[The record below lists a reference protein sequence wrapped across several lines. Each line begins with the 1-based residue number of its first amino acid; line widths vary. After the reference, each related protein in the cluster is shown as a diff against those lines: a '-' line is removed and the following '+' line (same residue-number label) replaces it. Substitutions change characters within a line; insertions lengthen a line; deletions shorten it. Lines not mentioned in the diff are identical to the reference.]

1 MKIQL
6 KPEKI
11 RIKGL
16 KISEAEERIDPTGE
30 EMIPFQDGDVNG
42 KIKLISFK
50 EALIYIFDPVI
61 KDGKVRAED
70 YINLRKAIEDELV
83 IYVYNRDRSG
93 LVISTENAIVD
104 ESLQL
109 EMPNYIKEEGSQNI
123 TTVEFESVVIKDT
136 LEYTRTTLS
145 LPILKTTGD
154 GDHVLTDN
162 GKYVYIGDLALTN
175 IKISDGTNT
184 PVYDLVT
191 EKIRLT
197 KDNTPCITWTTTKEG
212 NDIKVNL
219 FIAKATQTMDGLMS
233 KEDKV
238 KLDVTIPGQ
247 ITDLNNQVTRL
258 DGRIDKEITD
268 RTNADTIITNNLN
281 KEIQDRKDEVARL
294 DREIDDI
301 NSNADDLE
309 AKLQQEIQ
317 DRQDGDTTITNNL
330 NAFIN
335 TKGRPGGLAS
345 LNENGTV
352 PSTQLPSYVD
362 DVVEV
367 YAVYDRSDTGEIT
380 NIKLYHDSAHIQPVV
395 GEEGKIYVN
404 INQGEPSFTF
414 RWSGSQF
421 THIDSSALVIGDITG
436 TAFDGGRGKALEN
449 TANALPDNI
458 LMSASKTQNASN
470 LVLRYGRTKKGANNI
485 YGNNDTVSL
494 TLEAANATTGG
505 ILSADDYKKLQEASG
520 NYIADIDTT
529 SSPTNSSYGIEY
541 TRNDGS
547 STIVYFDPV
556 DDAHMGLMTPEQL
569 DMLQNLEDNRRT
581 FSAVTRINYI
591 QPSATDIE
599 MGTSEL
605 AAGASSTTDK
615 EYSFPAATSTSA
627 GVMVAAD
634 KKTFDSIPYRIGI
647 GAYKI
652 EKSANYWDVYPR
664 CYKKNADGVYEQM
677 PDDSNIKVIFT
688 GASTSVSGLMT
699 STDKNQLT
707 VGIPNQITNIQNQI
721 SNITAGTV
729 SKVTVTGSGNAINNA
744 SITGSTLTLNKDA
757 TFNNYVHPAGDAVS
771 KASGFYKF
779 ATDSLSHVRNPIPVT
794 QADIT
799 ALGIPSTTTADAAYV
814 KKAGDTMNGWL
825 RVKNNSTGSGI
836 MTEDGVGLLM
846 YEGETH
852 TEMGMSRGITYIR
865 SGEQDLRHRK
875 GSNNYLILDTSNYKS
890 YAAAVGIANSTTD
903 LNDYNGFGMLVN
915 ATDSNATTANHYPVQ
930 QAGSLF
936 YCTGAYASSNQ
947 IYGSYASNRWFV
959 RGGGT
964 GSSNKTAWE
973 ELVKANGATWNIATS
988 GNAGSATKLATPR
1001 TIWGQSF
1008 DGTNNVSGA
1017 MSQVTTIEASGRAHF
1032 TGGIR
1037 TGSNADWTSTGV
1049 FAIADTYPLALRGNN
1064 GTADKRQYYF
1074 SISGDRMVLRSS
1086 TDGNSFVANIVEFVH
1101 NGQVQFPNYVQMDK
1115 DLRVINKISAGSTG
1129 ESQYGVITIGLPSTS
1144 QNNQS
1149 CFSWTRSN
1157 QQAFGLGFDT
1167 TNRIV
1172 IGSANISQVITPWL
1186 TIASTGTSTNS
1197 KVTAAGGFW
1206 KESDARL
1213 KTDIKPLEH
1222 TLEQICSIPTA
1233 SFILD
1238 DKEQIGTI
1246 AQELEANGFEKL
1258 VCEDEVEASKVK
1270 NKDQFETYTKDEE
1283 EYVKV
1288 KKVEYEML
1296 SVIAIEGVKLLKE
1309 EIDKLKAEIANLKKD

>member
-191 EKIRLT
+191 EKIKLT

-301 NSNADDLE
+301 NSNANDLE
-309 AKLQQEIQ
+309 DRLQQEIQ

-404 INQGEPSFTF
+404 INHGEPSFTF

-458 LMSASKTQNASN
+458 LMSTSKTQNANN

-529 SSPTNSSYGIEY
+529 SSPNNSSYGIEY

-556 DDAHMGLMTPEQL
+556 DDTHMGLMTPDQL
-569 DMLQNLEDNRRT
+569 DILQNLEDNRRT

-615 EYSFPAATSTSA
+615 EYSFPAATSTEA

-794 QADIT
+794 KADIT
-799 ALGIPSTTTADAAYV
+799 ALGIPAQDTNTTYTFTSGSAGNFTVTPSGGSAQTVSIGKPANAGNADTVGGISPSDFV
-814 KKAGDTMNGWL
+814 KKAGDTMTGIL
-825 RVKNNSTGSGI
+825 QVKDGSGI
-836 MTEDGVGLLM
+836 HSTQGNALLFNTAAESTTVGMRLGV
-846 YEGETH
+846 
-852 TEMGMSRGITYIR
+852 TYIR
-865 SGEQDLRHRK
+865 SGNNDLRHTRDTVN
-875 GSNNYLILDTSNYKS
+875 SLILDSANYKS
-890 YAAAVGIANSTTD
+890 YAVTREGNPQTNANDWNGVGILPIPQD
-903 LNDYNGFGMLVN
+903 VN
-915 ATDSNATTANHYPVQ
+915 ASVANNYPVQ

-936 YCTGAYASSNQ
+936 YCTAAYGSSNQ
-947 IYGSYASNRWFV
+947 IYGTYLSNRWFV
-959 RGGGT
+959 RGGGR
-964 GSSNKTAWE
+964 SSSEKTAWA
-973 ELVKANGATWNIATS
+973 ELVKADGATWNIATS
-988 GNAGSATKLATPR
+988 GNAGSATKLTTAR
-1001 TIWGQSF
+1001 EIFGQMF
-1008 DGTNNVSGA
+1008 DGTNNVVGKAKVYGTNPTSGTDYYRNGA
-1017 MSQVTTIEASGRAHF
+1017 IEIREQNQVNATYGTDVYAPRIGFHWANRDAACLIYNPSSGFGFANASLSAY
-1032 TGGIR
+1032 TP
-1037 TGSNADWTSTGV
+1037 V
-1049 FAIADTYPLALRGNN
+1049 IA
-1064 GTADKRQYYF
+1064 
-1074 SISGDRMVLRSS
+1074 
-1086 TDGNSFVANIVEFVH
+1086 
-1101 NGQVQFPNYVQMDK
+1101 
-1115 DLRVINKISAGSTG
+1115 
-1129 ESQYGVITIGLPSTS
+1129 
-1144 QNNQS
+1144 
-1149 CFSWTRSN
+1149 
-1157 QQAFGLGFDT
+1157 
-1167 TNRIV
+1167 
-1172 IGSANISQVITPWL
+1172 
-1186 TIASTGTSTNS
+1186 S

-1270 NKDQFETYTKDEE
+1270 NKDQFETYTKGEE

>member
-16 KISEAEERIDPTGE
+16 KISEAEERVIPTGE

-109 EMPNYIKEEGSQNI
+109 EMPNYVKEEGSQNI

-247 ITDLNNQVTRL
+247 ITDLNNHVTRL

-309 AKLQQEIQ
+309 AKLQQEIR

-380 NIKLYHDSAHIQPVV
+380 NIRLYHDSAHIQPVT

-404 INQGEPSFTF
+404 INHGEPSFTF

-421 THIDSSALVIGDITG
+421 THIDSSALVIGEITG
-436 TAFDGGRGKALEN
+436 TAFDGGRGKALEE
-449 TANALPDNI
+449 TADALPSTI
-458 LMSASKTQNASN
+458 LMSTSKTQNANN

-485 YGNNDTVSL
+485 YGSNDTVSL
-494 TLEAANATTGG
+494 TIEAANATAGG

-520 NYIADIDTT
+520 NYIADIDVT

-547 STIVYFDPV
+547 STTVYLDPV
-556 DDAHMGLMTPEQL
+556 DDTHMGLMTPEQL
-569 DMLQNLEDNRRT
+569 GTLENLESNRRT
-581 FSAVTRINYI
+581 FSAVTKINYI
-591 QPSATDIE
+591 QPSATDVE

-615 EYSFPAATSTSA
+615 EYSFPAATSTAA

-634 KKTFDSIPYRIGI
+634 KKLFDSIPNRLAT
-647 GAYKI
+647 GAITINK
-652 EKSANYWDVYPR
+652 EANYWDWYPISYR
-664 CYKKNADGVYEQM
+664 KNANGVYEQM
-677 PDDSNIKVIFT
+677 PNDANIKVILT

-707 VGIPNQITNIQNQI
+707 VGIPSQITNIQNQI

-729 SKVTVTGSGNAINNA
+729 SKVTVAGSGNAVDSA
-744 SITGSTLTLNKDA
+744 SITGSTLTLTKGA
-757 TFNNYVHPAGDAVS
+757 TFNNYVHPTGSAPS

-779 ATDSLSHVRNPIPVT
+779 STDATSHVASVT
-794 QADIT
+794 AVTKADIT
-799 ALGIPSTTTADAAYV
+799 TLGIPAQDTNTTYTFASGSAGNFTVTPSGGSAQTVSIGKPANAGNADTVGGISPSDFV
-814 KKAGDTMNGWL
+814 KKAGDTMTGVL
-825 RVKNNSTGSGI
+825 QVKDGSGI
-836 MTEDGVGLLM
+836 HSTDGNALLFNTAAESTTVGMRL
-846 YEGETH
+846 
-852 TEMGMSRGITYIR
+852 GITYIR
-865 SGEQDLRHRK
+865 SGNSDLRHTRDTVQ
-875 GSNNYLILDTSNYKS
+875 SIILDSANYKS
-890 YAAAVGIANSTTD
+890 YALSK
-903 LNDYNGFGMLVN
+903 NG
-915 ATDSNATTANHYPVQ
+915 ATTSNLNALVDGGVYRLSNTNVNLPSGTY
-930 QAGSLF
+930 
-936 YCTGAYASSNQ
+936 AYGNLLTIYSSGDTVGQ
-947 IYGSYASNRWFV
+947 MVMSYSDSGRIAV
-959 RGGGT
+959 RSGNPPEVGGT
-964 GSSNKTAWE
+964 GSWGAWKTLAFTTD
-973 ELVKANGATWNIATS
+973 KPSSASSADT
-988 GNAGSATKLATPR
+988 ATKLTTPR
-1001 TIWGQSF
+1001 SIFGQTF
-1008 DGTNNVSGA
+1008 DGTNDVEGKAKVYGTNPTSG
-1017 MSQVTTIEASGRAHF
+1017 TDYY
-1032 TGGIR
+1032 R
-1037 TGSNADWTSTGV
+1037 TG
-1049 FAIADTYPLALRGNN
+1049 AIEIREQGM
-1064 GTADKRQYYF
+1064 
-1074 SISGDRMVLRSS
+1074 I
-1086 TDGNSFVANIVEFVH
+1086 
-1101 NGQVQFPNYVQMDK
+1101 
-1115 DLRVINKISAGSTG
+1115 GSTPG
-1129 ESQYGVITIGLPSTS
+1129 SDIYAPRIGFHWANRDAACLIYNPSSGFSFANSTLSTYIPVI
-1144 QNNQS
+1144 
-1149 CFSWTRSN
+1149 
-1157 QQAFGLGFDT
+1157 A
-1167 TNRIV
+1167 
-1172 IGSANISQVITPWL
+1172 
-1186 TIASTGTSTNS
+1186 S

-1222 TLEQICSIPTA
+1222 TLEQICSIPTT

-1270 NKDQFETYTKDEE
+1270 NKDQFETYTKGEE

>member
-175 IKISDGTNT
+175 IKISDGTNI

-268 RTNADTIITNNLN
+268 RTNADTTITNNLN

-301 NSNADDLE
+301 NSNANDLE

-330 NAFIN
+330 NAFVN

-380 NIKLYHDSAHIQPVV
+380 NIRLYHDSAHIQPVT

-421 THIDSSALVIGDITG
+421 THIDSSALVIGEITG

-449 TANALPDNI
+449 TTDSLPDNI

-470 LVLRYGRTKKGANNI
+470 LVLRYNRTKKGANNI

-505 ILSADDYKKLQEASG
+505 ILSADDYNKLQEASG

-547 STIVYFDPV
+547 STTVYFDPV
-556 DDAHMGLMTPEQL
+556 DDTHMGLMTPEQL
-569 DMLQNLEDNRRT
+569 DTLQNLEDNRRT
-581 FSAVTRINYI
+581 FSAVTKINYI

-615 EYSFPAATSTSA
+615 EYSFPAATSTEA
-627 GVMVAAD
+627 GVMAAAD

-757 TFNNYVHPAGDAVS
+757 TFNNYVHPAGSAPS

-779 ATDSLSHVRNPIPVT
+779 STDAISHVSAVTPVT

-799 ALGIPSTTTADAAYV
+799 ALGIPSTTTANNSYVIKTGDSMTGNLTVVSKNKLEYNDGIRINRENASDWALMMVGYVGSDRKGTSANSWLIGTPANSNDLIFCNNSSNKDAGLRLEATHPTDGLKWKNNTVLHAANYKTYALSKNASTSADLNTLV
-814 KKAGDTMNGWL
+814 DGGVYRLTNTNANLPAGSYQYGQLLTVRSSGDTIGQ
-825 RVKNNSTGSGI
+825 
-836 MTEDGVGLLM
+836 LLM
-846 YEGETH
+846 SY
-852 TEMGMSRGITYIR
+852 TESGRIAVR
-865 SGEQDLRHRK
+865 SGNPTQ
-875 GSNNYLILDTSNYKS
+875 
-890 YAAAVGIANSTTD
+890 V
-903 LNDYNGFGMLVN
+903 
-915 ATDSNATTANHYPVQ
+915 
-930 QAGSLF
+930 
-936 YCTGAYASSNQ
+936 
-947 IYGSYASNRWFV
+947 
-959 RGGGT
+959 GGT
-964 GSSNKTAWE
+964 GSWGAWKTLAFTTD
-973 ELVKANGATWNIATS
+973 KPSSASSADT
-988 GNAGSATKLATPR
+988 ATKLTTAR
-1001 TIWGQSF
+1001 QIFGQMF
-1008 DGTNNVSGA
+1008 DGTNNVVGKA
-1017 MSQVTTIEASGRAHF
+1017 QVYGTNPASGTNYYN
-1032 TGGIR
+1032 TGAIEIR
-1037 TGSNADWTSTGV
+1037 EQGLVSSAQTGDIHAPRIGFHWSNRDGACLIYNPSSGFG
-1049 FAIADTYPLALRGNN
+1049 FANSSLSAYIPVIA
-1064 GTADKRQYYF
+1064 
-1074 SISGDRMVLRSS
+1074 
-1086 TDGNSFVANIVEFVH
+1086 
-1101 NGQVQFPNYVQMDK
+1101 
-1115 DLRVINKISAGSTG
+1115 
-1129 ESQYGVITIGLPSTS
+1129 
-1144 QNNQS
+1144 
-1149 CFSWTRSN
+1149 
-1157 QQAFGLGFDT
+1157 
-1167 TNRIV
+1167 
-1172 IGSANISQVITPWL
+1172 
-1186 TIASTGTSTNS
+1186 S

-1270 NKDQFETYTKDEE
+1270 NKDKFETYTKGEE

>member
-16 KISEAEERIDPTGE
+16 KISEAEERVIPTGE

-247 ITDLNNQVTRL
+247 ITDLNNHVTRL

-380 NIKLYHDSAHIQPVV
+380 NIRLYHDSAHIQPVT

-404 INQGEPSFTF
+404 INYGEPSFTF

-421 THIDSSALVIGDITG
+421 THIDSSALVIGEITG
-436 TAFDGGRGKALEN
+436 TAFDGGRGKALEE
-449 TANALPDNI
+449 TADALPSTI
-458 LMSASKTQNASN
+458 LMSTSKTQNANN

-485 YGNNDTVSL
+485 YGSNDTVSL
-494 TLEAANATTGG
+494 TIEAANATAGG

-520 NYIADIDTT
+520 NYIADIDVT

-547 STIVYFDPV
+547 STTVYLDPV
-556 DDAHMGLMTPEQL
+556 DNTHMGLMTPEQL
-569 DMLQNLEDNRRT
+569 GTLENLESNRRT
-581 FSAVTRINYI
+581 FSAVTKINYI
-591 QPSATDIE
+591 QPSATDVE

-615 EYSFPAATSTSA
+615 EYSFPAATSTAA

-634 KKTFDSIPYRIGI
+634 KKTFDSIPYRIGT
-647 GAYKI
+647 GAVKI

-664 CYKKNADGVYEQM
+664 CYKQNADGVYEQM
-677 PDDSNIKVIFT
+677 PDDSNIKIIFT

-729 SKVTVTGSGNAINNA
+729 SKVTVAGSGNAVDSA
-744 SITGSTLTLNKDA
+744 SITGSTLTLTKGA

-814 KKAGDTMNGWL
+814 KKSGDTMTGVL
-825 RVKNNSTGSGI
+825 QVKDGSGI
-836 MTEDGVGLLM
+836 HSTQGNALLFNTDAESTTVGMRL
-846 YEGETH
+846 
-852 TEMGMSRGITYIR
+852 GITYIR
-865 SGEQDLRHRK
+865 SGNYDLRHTRDTVN
-875 GSNNYLILDTSNYKS
+875 SLILDSANYNTYALSKNSSTS
-890 YAAAVGIANSTTD
+890 AD
-903 LNDYNGFGMLVN
+903 LNTMVDGGVYRLTNTN
-915 ATDSNATTANHYPVQ
+915 ANLPS
-930 QAGSLF
+930 
-936 YCTGAYASSNQ
+936 
-947 IYGSYASNRWFV
+947 GSYQYGQLLTV
-959 RGGGT
+959 RSSGDTIGQILMSYTESGRIAVRSGNPTQVGGT
-964 GSSNKTAWE
+964 GSWGAWKTLAFTTD
-973 ELVKANGATWNIATS
+973 KPSSASSADT
-988 GNAGSATKLATPR
+988 ATKLTTPR
-1001 TIWGQSF
+1001 SIFGQTF
-1008 DGTNNVSGA
+1008 DGTNDVEGKAKVYGTNPTSG
-1017 MSQVTTIEASGRAHF
+1017 TDYY
-1032 TGGIR
+1032 R
-1037 TGSNADWTSTGV
+1037 TGAIEIREQGMVDSTQGSDIYAPRIGFHWANRDAACLIYNPSSGFG
-1049 FAIADTYPLALRGNN
+1049 FANSALSSYVPIIA
-1064 GTADKRQYYF
+1064 
-1074 SISGDRMVLRSS
+1074 
-1086 TDGNSFVANIVEFVH
+1086 
-1101 NGQVQFPNYVQMDK
+1101 
-1115 DLRVINKISAGSTG
+1115 
-1129 ESQYGVITIGLPSTS
+1129 
-1144 QNNQS
+1144 
-1149 CFSWTRSN
+1149 
-1157 QQAFGLGFDT
+1157 
-1167 TNRIV
+1167 
-1172 IGSANISQVITPWL
+1172 
-1186 TIASTGTSTNS
+1186 S

-1270 NKDQFETYTKDEE
+1270 NKDQFETYTKGDEE
-1283 EYVKV
+1283 YIKV